1 MKILPHPPLP
11 QLSPILGGNQC
22 TNVLCILHTHFIR
35 VPADV
40 HTHTHTHTHTFPTSN
55 IFPQNSSTIYTLVCI
70 LPFFFFNHLRV
81 YFGGHSTSVT
91 DISFIMDS
99 KHTRSNPRSDH
110 FSFLGNW
117 PLVFICVFPLL
128 VYDFY
133 HTMVQSHAL
142 NSLPEK
148 MILISLSAFPWRIS
162 KWFYMTGGSASTLVS
177 HYC

>member
-1 MKILPHPPLP
+1 MHQCLMYPPYTFYT
-11 QLSPILGGNQC
+11 C
-22 TNVLCILHTHFIR
+22 TSRC
-35 VPADV
+35 A
-40 HTHTHTHTHTFPTSN
+40 HTHTHILTHSLLLIFSHKIAAPFTHWSASCF
-55 IFPQNSSTIYTLVCI
+55 F
-70 LPFFFFNHLRV
+70 FFFFNHLRV

-148 MILISLSAFPWRIS
+148 MILISLSAFPWRTS
-162 KWFYMTGGSASTLVS
+162 K
-177 HYC
+177 